1 MKIMGVLNV
10 TPDSFS
16 DGGLHYDAQKAIEA
30 GLRMHEE
37 GADWVDVGGEST
49 RPGAALVDEAEEK
62 RRVLD
67 VVEQL
72 AQRGVSVSI
81 DTRKPAVAR
90 EAVARGARFINDVTG
105 FSNPEMVEIAIE
117 AKCEVCVMHMQGT
130 PDTMQQNPH
139 YDDVVG
145 EVGAFLVARA
155 KALSAAGLKVWI
167 DPGIG
172 FGKTLSHN
180 ISLIRHLDR
189 LVATGYP
196 VLLGV
201 SRKALIGKILGTVEN
216 PAPVEDRIEGSL
228 AMEAFAQLHGVAMVR
243 VHDVRA
249 ARRVATVID
258 VLHG

>member
-1 MKIMGVLNV
+1 
-10 TPDSFS
+10 
-16 DGGLHYDAQKAIEA
+16 
-30 GLRMHEE
+30 
-37 GADWVDVGGEST
+37 
-49 RPGAALVDEAEEK
+49 
-62 RRVLD
+62 
-67 VVEQL
+67 
-72 AQRGVSVSI
+72 
-81 DTRKPAVAR
+81 
-90 EAVARGARFINDVTG
+90 
-105 FSNPEMVEIAIE
+105 
-117 AKCEVCVMHMQGT
+117 
-130 PDTMQQNPH
+130 
-139 YDDVVG
+139 
-145 EVGAFLVARA
+145 VARA
-155 KALSAAGLKVWI
+155 KALSSAGLKVWI

-201 SRKALIGKILGTVEN
+201 SRKTLIGKILGTVEN

-228 AMEAFAQLHGVAMVR
+228 AMEAFAQLHGVSMVR